1 VEEEAEEEFS
11 WKRKRDV
18 EEKKEEE
25 EVVVVNSPPW
35 LRLRFAP
42 QLLVGQTCLTL
53 GIAPSPRHS
62 GVPRVLQRT
71 QGL

>member
-18 EEKKEEE
+18 EEKEEEE
-25 EVVVVNSPPW
+25 EVVVVHSPPW

-42 QLLVGQTCLTL
+42 QLVVGQTCLTL

-62 GVPRVLQRT
+62 GTPRVLQRT

>member
-18 EEKKEEE
+18 EEKEEEE